1 MHILISNDDGVHA
14 RGIRCLHAAL
24 LRTQHRITLIAP
36 DRNNSGASSAMTLR
50 SPLYPTEL
58 EEGLFQ
64 VDGTPTD
71 CVHIALTGLLPEVP
85 DCVISGINH
94 GSNMGDDTIY
104 SGTLGAAIEGR
115 HLGKPAIAVS
125 LVGEHHFEAAAQVT
139 LDLLAQLAD
148 KELPHP
154 CVLNVNVPDLPY
166 EKIRG
171 IRSTRLGR
179 RALGEQVRVD
189 SHPQR
194 EARRFWIGASG
205 EAIDD
210 AEGTDFHAVRNGF
223 VSVTPINMDLTAHDQ
238 LRGLQFLE
246 DLGS

>member
-24 LRTQHRITLIAP
+24 LRTEHRVTLIAP

-58 EEGLFQ
+58 EQDLFQ

-71 CVHIALTGLLPEVP
+71 CVHIALTGHLPELP

-115 HLGKPAIAVS
+115 HLAKPALAVS

-139 LDLLAQLAD
+139 LDILAQLVD
-148 KELPHP
+148 KDLPSP

-166 EKIRG
+166 AEIRG

-179 RALGEQVRVD
+179 RALGEQVHVD
-189 SHPQR
+189 FHPQR
-194 EARRFWIGASG
+194 KAHRLWIGASG

-210 AEGTDFHAVRNGF
+210 GEGTDFHAVSNGF
-223 VSVTPINMDLTAHDQ
+223 VSVTPISMDLTAHNQ
-238 LRGLQFLE
+238 LARLQFLK
-246 DLGS
+246 

>member
-24 LRTQHRITLIAP
+24 LSTEHRITVVAP
-36 DRNNSGASSAMTLR
+36 DRNNSGSSSAMTLR
-50 SPLYPTEL
+50 HPLYPTEL
-58 EEGLFQ
+58 EPGLFQ

-71 CVHIALTGLLPEVP
+71 CVHIALTGHLSETP

-115 HLGKPAIAVS
+115 HLAQPALAVS
-125 LVGEHHFEAAAQVT
+125 LVGEHHFETAAQVT

-148 KELPHP
+148 KALPSP
-154 CVLNVNVPDLPY
+154 SVLNVNVPDLPY
-166 EKIRG
+166 EELRG

-179 RALGEQVRVD
+179 RALGESARVEH
-189 SHPQR
+189 HPER
-194 EARRFWIGASG
+194 AAHRLWIGASG
-205 EAIDD
+205 AAVDD
-210 AEGTDFHAVRNGF
+210 GEGTDFHAVRNGF
-223 VSVTPINMDLTAHDQ
+223 VSVTPISMDLTAHNQ
-238 LRGLQFLE
+238 LSGLQFLKE
-246 DLGS
+246 LRP